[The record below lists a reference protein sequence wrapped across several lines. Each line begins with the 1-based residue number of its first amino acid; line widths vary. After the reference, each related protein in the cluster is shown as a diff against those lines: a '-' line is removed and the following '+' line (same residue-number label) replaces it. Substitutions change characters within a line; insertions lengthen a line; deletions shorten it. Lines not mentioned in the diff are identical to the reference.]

1 MYQANYFLTDV
12 ILSTHNER
20 NLFVFSMCFSSRR
33 LPLSTSQISFEPPQ
47 QAHIIIDG
55 LFRPMSGLSLTQGL
69 SLKLY
74 LSLGMSSFFFFFFLH
89 FLLNAFVF
97 LHRGTQSSGVSVSY

>member
-1 MYQANYFLTDV
+1 
-12 ILSTHNER
+12 
-20 NLFVFSMCFSSRR
+20 MCFSSLS

-55 LFRPMSGLSLTQGL
+55 LFRTMSGLSLTQGL

-74 LSLGMSSFFFFFFLH
+74 LSLGIRVVS
-89 FLLNAFVF
+89 FVF
-97 LHRGTQSSGVSVSY
+97 LISY